1 MATITPTNWPP
12 ASDAASVASDGLNDR
27 LADAARYA
35 VLCRI
40 MPVLRHDVA
49 GSMQPVRVLLM
60 VLERRLQI
68 ADPDL
73 EAIAKNVTSV
83 STLTKQATVDMMSAL
98 GWMASGEDVCVSLR
112 SSVDE
117 AGKLLE
123 LELSTNAIA
132 LVNGI
137 TDDSA
142 VASQSFLRG
151 VFIGALLAFCD
162 QRVSG
167 GTLQVTFDVATRDS
181 QQPDQLQLRML
192 RDDSGKSPAPLE
204 DGRKYRTIGWSDV
217 QAMAQSCGVQ
227 MARGDDWLTLDL
239 PQQSS

>member
-1 MATITPTNWPP
+1 MATITPGNWPP
-12 ASDAASVASDGLNDR
+12 ATDASAISPDDLNDR

-49 GSMQPVRVLLM
+49 GSMQPVRMLLM
-60 VLERRLQI
+60 VLERRVQI
-68 ADPDL
+68 ADPDM
-73 EAIAKNVTSV
+73 EAIAKSV
-83 STLTKQATVDMMSAL
+83 ASMSTLTKQATVDMMSAL
-98 GWMASGEDVCVSLR
+98 GWMASNEDIPVSLR

-117 AGKLLE
+117 ASKLLA
-123 LELSTNAIA
+123 LELSTNALA

-137 TDDSA
+137 ADDA
-142 VASQSFLRG
+142 ATASQSFLRS
-151 VFIGALLAFCD
+151 VFMGAVLAFCD

-167 GTLQVTFDVATRDS
+167 GTLQVTFDAATRGS

-192 RDDSGKSPAPLE
+192 PDDAGKSPAPLD
-204 DGRKYRTIGWSDV
+204 DGRKCRAIGWPDV

-227 MARGDDWLTLDL
+227 MARGDGWLTLDL
-239 PQQSS
+239 PKP